1 MNTHGERN
9 VVVSGEDD
17 ELGSGVS
24 NANITED
31 KRVIKGNS
39 AGNCSGSISMSL
51 SCKRVHTRTL
61 HGHKRHHHILHSWI
75 HVQFVTP
82 SLPRQATPL
91 VWSCLPL
98 LSI

>member
-39 AGNCSGSISMSL
+39 AGNWSGSISMSL
-51 SCKRVHTRTL
+51 SCKGPTYAA
-61 HGHKRHHHILHSWI
+61 W
-75 HVQFVTP
+75 P
-82 SLPRQATPL
+82 QATPPHSAQL
-91 VWSCLPL
+91 DSCSICHSLTHASSTPIVWSCLPL